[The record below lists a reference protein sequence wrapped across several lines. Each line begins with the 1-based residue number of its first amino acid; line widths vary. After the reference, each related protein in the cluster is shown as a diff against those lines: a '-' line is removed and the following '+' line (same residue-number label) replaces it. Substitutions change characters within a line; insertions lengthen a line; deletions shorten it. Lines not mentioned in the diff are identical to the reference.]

1 MLKQLVLSAI
11 HKSGYE
17 VFKTP
22 QATRNEHETILPLAA
37 YAPWNLDPSFAK
49 VYDQCRMN
57 TLVDIYRC
65 YEIWSAV
72 AEAAK
77 LPAGDLIE
85 VGVWRGGTGAII
97 AAQSARLIPSAQVF
111 LCDTFT
117 GVVKTGAQDT
127 IYEDGMHADTSAAIV
142 KQLLDQLGLTNPVLL
157 QGIFPE
163 QTADRI
169 QDRKF
174 RFCHIDVDV
183 YQSAKDVCEWLWPR
197 LVSGGLVVF
206 DDYGMRGT
214 EGVQRFVNEWRAGKD
229 LTFLYNLNGH
239 AIFIKK

>member
-1 MLKQLVLSAI
+1 MVKKFILGTIRKF
-11 HKSGYE
+11 GYE
-17 VFKTP
+17 VFKAP
-22 QATRNEHETILPLAA
+22 ASTRNEHETIVPLAG
-37 YAPWNLDPSFAK
+37 YAPWNLDVQFVKA
-49 VYDQCRMN
+49 YGLCRTH

-65 YEIWSAV
+65 YEIWSMV
-72 AEAAK
+72 AEASK
-77 LPAGDLIE
+77 LPQGDLLE
-85 VGVWRGGTGAII
+85 VGVWRGGTGALI
-97 AAQSARLIPSAQVF
+97 AAQSARIVPTAQVF

-117 GVVKTGAQDT
+117 GVVKTGSHDT
-127 IYEDGMHADTSAAIV
+127 IYEDGMHADTSPEIV
-142 KQLLDQLGLTNPVLL
+142 QQLLNQFELNNVTLL

-169 QDRKF
+169 QNRSF

-197 LVSGGLVVF
+197 LVAGGLVVF

-214 EGVQRFVNEWRAGKD
+214 EGVQRFVNEWRVRED
-229 LTFLYNLNGH
+229 LNFIYNLNGH